1 VGTVNDLLGG
11 KGQTAGAL
19 TAAAEGSSGV
29 PGPVTAA
36 QPPAT
41 NSAGVAAAKPPA
53 TSSAGVLR
61 VPTTGTTMGLGGL
74 LLVIAGAGAL
84 MASLRRRRDA

>member
-1 VGTVNDLLGG
+1 M
-11 KGQTAGAL
+11 
-19 TAAAEGSSGV
+19 
-29 PGPVTAA
+29 TAA

-41 NSAGVAAAKPPA
+41 NSAGVAAANAPA
-53 TSSAGVLR
+53 TSSTGALR
-61 VPTTGTTMGLGGL
+61 VPSTGAALGIGGF